1 MQLYAEL
8 LANIRQIRLYVTT
21 KDGVRNDSRPLV
33 TLDSSRS
40 LVTVSHSD
48 KTLTL
53 KLPLSISAQA
63 REHLVAG
70 QATSHGGENEY
81 SFRLPIDEASSA
93 VGVASCHDYT
103 SISPWPAKSMTAQTC
118 ICCRGCT
125 NILFS
130 PREGQNVVW
139 KDLPSAD
146 WAEMM
151 DLWHCHKPDPIPSKD
166 GDTGSTSLNGDI
178 KGYGAS
184 NRVVC
189 KPGTVFVNV
198 TSFVMT
204 QGDCQGAKITVRNC
218 PLYIA
223 DFKYPNKPFVLE
235 GKKYIR
241 SQLLWRDDYMT

>member
-1 MQLYAEL
+1 MASSSPPESCVQLYAEL
-8 LANIRQIRLYVTT
+8 LANIRQIRFYVTT
-21 KDGVRNDSRPLV
+21 KDAVRNDSRPVV

-53 KLPLSISAQA
+53 KLPLSISARA
-63 REHLVAG
+63 REHLATS

-93 VGVASCHDYT
+93 VDVTSSHDYT
-103 SISPWPAKSMTAQTC
+103 SMSPWPAKNMTAQTY
-118 ICCRGCT
+118 
-125 NILFS
+125 
-130 PREGQNVVW
+130 
-139 KDLPSAD
+139 

-166 GDTGSTSLNGDI
+166 GDTDFTSLNGDT

-189 KPGTVFVNV
+189 KPGTVFVNI

-204 QGDCQGAKITVRNC
+204 QGDCQGAKMTTNR
-218 PLYIA
+218 A
-223 DFKYPNKPFVLE
+223 DILGFNPEL
-235 GKKYIR
+235 
-241 SQLLWRDDYMT
+241 